1 MDLTAILPHVTA
13 GLNGT
18 ALTAALAGFGLIHA
32 GRRDLHRTA
41 MLVAVGA
48 SAFFLLA
55 YLTYHFTAPIFVFRG
70 QGWVRPFYYTMLVSH
85 VVLAI
90 AVTPMIL
97 LTLARALAG
106 RYDAHGRLARWTWP
120 IWVYVSASGL
130 LVYGMLYHLYP

>member
-1 MDLTAILPHVTA
+1 MEAAALLPHLTA

-18 ALTAALAGFGLIHA
+18 ALTAALVGFGLIHA

-41 MLVAVGA
+41 MLVAVAA
-48 SAFFLLA
+48 STLFLLA

-70 QGWVRPFYYTMLVSH
+70 QGWVRPFYYTLLVSH
-85 VVLAI
+85 VVLAV

-120 IWVYVSASGL
+120 VWVYVSASGL
-130 LVYGMLYHLYP
+130 LVYVMLYHLYP